1 VNGKMLVVFVKGTGH
16 VLSAVTVATAPTRP
30 LTSKDLVG
38 DALPLWSVPGV
49 PSTPGW
55 SFGVPAEALDVAM
68 IDPKQEL
75 LDSPFDWKIGSDN
88 QPAQLQRIGSAS
100 PTIEKIEKPAG
111 PKTLTATVSL
121 PPPAP
126 GLPPPVSGIP
136 AVIFEQ
142 SGTDPVHFAPTE
154 TDESGVATVTYTG
167 GEPNIVIG
175 FVAEFR
181 LAVKFKPWAVS

>member
-1 VNGKMLVVFVKGTGH
+1 MQAAVLQYHRYHRHPHGGVGRLRLPDDRGSASRGWPVVNGRMLVVFVKGTGH

-111 PKTLTATVSL
+111 
-121 PPPAP
+121 
-126 GLPPPVSGIP
+126 
-136 AVIFEQ
+136 
-142 SGTDPVHFAPTE
+142 
-154 TDESGVATVTYTG
+154 
-167 GEPNIVIG
+167 
-175 FVAEFR
+175 
-181 LAVKFKPWAVS
+181 